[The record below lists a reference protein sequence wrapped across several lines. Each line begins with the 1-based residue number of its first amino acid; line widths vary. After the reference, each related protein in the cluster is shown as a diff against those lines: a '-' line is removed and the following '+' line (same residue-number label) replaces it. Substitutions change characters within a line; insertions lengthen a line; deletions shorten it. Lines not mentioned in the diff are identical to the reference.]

1 MKVEDGLTLDVVS
14 LLIVP
19 RMIGHMAIER
29 RAFRGNHEMATN
41 WHMDSGNG
49 WSVHRMAYVVLE
61 PVEFVVS
68 ALE

>member
-14 LLIVP
+14 LQIVP
-19 RMIGHMAIER
+19 RMICHMAIER
-29 RAFRGNHEMATN
+29 REFRGNHEMATN
-41 WHMDSGNG
+41 CMDSGNG
-49 WSVHRMAYVVLE
+49 WSVHKMAYVVLE